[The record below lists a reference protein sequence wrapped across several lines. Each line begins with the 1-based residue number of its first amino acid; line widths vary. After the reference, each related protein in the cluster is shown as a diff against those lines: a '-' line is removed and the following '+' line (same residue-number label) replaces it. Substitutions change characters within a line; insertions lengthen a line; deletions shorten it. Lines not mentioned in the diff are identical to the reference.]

1 MKKIFSILILS
12 AIAVIAAFSLPSN
25 MKTSRSTPDSQGHVL
40 TSLWKEAD
48 AFRKADM
55 PQKQLAVLERI
66 RDEAAAKRLHKD
78 FYDAATEAFGVAVS
92 RNWKDSER
100 LEKDLERRIDEYD
113 EPIVTFIHRSGEGYP
128 ADSILASESRLRTGR
143 NIAFYT
149 GFSLP
154 DGAMEDVVISLVK
167 DDFEYCLW
175 KVCSENEAFDPEGK
189 AFRAL
194 RTLCSGRYPL

>member
-1 MKKIFSILILS
+1 MLFRSKKIFSILILS

-55 PQKQLAVLERI
+55 PLKQLAVLERI

-78 FYDAATEAFGVAVS
+78 FYDAATEAFGVAVF

-113 EPIVTFIHRSGEGYP
+113 EPIVTFFRRSGEGYP

-143 NIAFYT
+143 NTAFYT

-154 DGAMEDVVISLVK
+154 DGKI
-167 DDFEYCLW
+167 
-175 KVCSENEAFDPEGK
+175 G
-189 AFRAL
+189 RAHV
-194 RTLCSGRYPL
+194 